1 VASVQVKGTS
11 AMRTVTVCNI
21 MSVDGFYEDSA
32 HNPLVL
38 NMDEAFD
45 TYNLERISAADI
57 VLLGRT
63 SFEGFSSYWPA
74 IADAP
79 ADPDNR
85 ALSAD
90 NRELSRIYNRLPKIV
105 VSDSY
110 SVPDENAWR
119 DNTTVISR
127 ADATSWVAAE
137 RDRGIGDI
145 LVFGSRTM
153 WNGLLQQDLIDE
165 LHLMVSPNAL
175 GSGTPIFDAP
185 VDLNLLEARRFDNSS
200 NLLLRYAVLR

>member
-1 VASVQVKGTS
+1 
-11 AMRTVTVCNI
+11 MRVVTVCNI
-21 MSVDGFYEDSA
+21 MSLDGFYEDPSGNLLA
-32 HNPLVL
+32 L
-38 NMDEAFD
+38 NMDHAFD
-45 TYNLERISAADI
+45 AYNFERIRAADI

-79 ADPDNR
+79 DDPDNR

-90 NRELSRIYNRLPKIV
+90 NRALSQIYNELPKTV

-110 SVPDENAWR
+110 TVPDDNAWR
-119 DNTTVISR
+119 DTTTVVAR
-127 ADATSWVAAE
+127 ADAARWVATE
-137 RDRGIGDI
+137 REQGSGDI

-153 WNGLLQQDLIDE
+153 WNSLLQQGLVDE

-185 VDLNLLEARRFDNSS
+185 VDFKLLEARRFDGSS
-200 NLLLRYAVLR
+200 NVVLRYAVS

>member
-1 VASVQVKGTS
+1 
-11 AMRTVTVCNI
+11 MRAVTVCNI
-21 MSVDGFYEDSA
+21 MSLDGFYEDSG

-45 TYNLERISAADI
+45 AYNLERIRAAEV

-90 NRELSRIYNRLPKIV
+90 NRELSRIYNRLPKVV

-119 DNTTVISR
+119 DTTTVISR
-127 ADATSWVAAE
+127 ADAAGWVAAE
-137 RDRGIGDI
+137 REQGSGEI

-153 WNGLLQQDLIDE
+153 WNSLLQHGMIDE

-175 GSGTPIFDAP
+175 GSGTPIFDDP
-185 VDLNLLEARRFDNSS
+185 VDLQLLETRRFDNSS
-200 NLLLRYAVLR
+200 NVLLRYAVLR

>member
-1 VASVQVKGTS
+1 
-11 AMRTVTVCNI
+11 MRAVTVCNI

-45 TYNLERISAADI
+45 AYNLERIRAADI

-79 ADPDNR
+79 ADPNNR

-90 NRELSRIYNRLPKIV
+90 NRELSRIYSRLPKAV

-119 DNTTVISR
+119 ATTTVISR
-127 ADATSWVAAE
+127 ADATGWLAAE
-137 RDRGIGDI
+137 RQRGDGDI
-145 LVFGSRTM
+145 LVFGSRMM
-153 WNGLLQQDLIDE
+153 WNSLLQQGLIDE

-175 GSGTPIFDAP
+175 GTGTPIFDDP
-185 VDLNLLEARRFDNSS
+185 VDLQLLEARRFDNSS
-200 NLLLRYAVLR
+200 NVVLRYAVLR

>member
-1 VASVQVKGTS
+1 
-11 AMRTVTVCNI
+11 MRTVTVCNI

-45 TYNLERISAADI
+45 AYNLERISAADI

-185 VDLNLLEARRFDNSS
+185 VDLNLLEARRFDGSRNV
-200 NLLLRYAVLR
+200 LLRYAVMR